1 MRVLT
6 SSSNAPLTFRCSIA
20 IIFIERQN
28 ASHQTFFNRFF
39 FYFGRCVRRKCR
51 CLYFLL
57 KRFLVPYFSKS
68 IPKIYFYKEVA
79 NAVRAQQS
87 IKFNLFHIVDCV
99 TCFLFFWQL
108 LHFPMAAAGFSLV
121 ARRISPQIFRSFSPK
136 INLQQAR
143 RTVPLNELCRSTF
156 ALQHR
161 LRYDSIK
168 VRFLLVIQNIANH
181 FSSGSDLPWRQWWV
195 SQVSTH

>member
-28 ASHQTFFNRFF
+28 ASYQTFFNRFF
-39 FYFGRCVRRKCR
+39 F
-51 CLYFLL
+51 FLF
-57 KRFLVPYFSKS
+57 RSMRSKKMPLS
-68 IPKIYFYKEVA
+68 LLSSKEVSSSLFQQVHSKIYFYKEVA

-87 IKFNLFHIVDCV
+87 IKFNLFRIVDCV

-161 LRYDSIK
+161 LRYDSI
-168 VRFLLVIQNIANH
+168 
-181 FSSGSDLPWRQWWV
+181 
-195 SQVSTH
+195 

>member
-39 FYFGRCVRRKCR
+39 FLFRSMRSKKMP
-51 CLYFLL
+51 LSLL
-57 KRFLVPYFSKS
+57 SSKEVS
-68 IPKIYFYKEVA
+68 SSLFQQVHSKIYFYKEVA

-87 IKFNLFHIVDCV
+87 IKFNLFRIVDCV

-108 LHFPMAAAGFSLV
+108 FHFPMAAAGFSLV

-161 LRYDSIK
+161 LRYDSI
-168 VRFLLVIQNIANH
+168 
-181 FSSGSDLPWRQWWV
+181 
-195 SQVSTH
+195 

>member
-1 MRVLT
+1 MPLSLLSSKEV
-6 SSSNAPLTFRCSIA
+6 SSSLFQQVHS
-20 IIFIERQN
+20 
-28 ASHQTFFNRFF
+28 
-39 FYFGRCVRRKCR
+39 
-51 CLYFLL
+51 
-57 KRFLVPYFSKS
+57 
-68 IPKIYFYKEVA
+68 KIYFYKEVA

-181 FSSGSDLPWRQWWV
+181 FPQVQICHEGSDGFLKYQCIRLFTFFLLRLQTSKLYILFP
-195 SQVSTH
+195 

>member
-1 MRVLT
+1 MRSKKMPLSLLSSKEV
-6 SSSNAPLTFRCSIA
+6 SSSLFQQVHS
-20 IIFIERQN
+20 
-28 ASHQTFFNRFF
+28 
-39 FYFGRCVRRKCR
+39 
-51 CLYFLL
+51 
-57 KRFLVPYFSKS
+57 
-68 IPKIYFYKEVA
+68 KIYFYKEVA

-156 ALQHR
+156 ALQRR

-168 VRFLLVIQNIANH
+168 VRFLLLIQNIANH
-181 FSSGSDLPWRQWWV
+181 FSSGSDLSWRHWWV